1 MSNPGGVD
9 LNSNPYFD
17 DYDEDK
23 KFVRILF
30 RPGRAVQAR
39 ELTQLQTILQKQ
51 IQRFGNYFFKEGS
64 IIDGCEQGLDLNLPY
79 VKLQNNFNGTEVDVT
94 NFLNKKIIGANTGVT
109 ATVGFVED
117 EDGSDPK
124 TLFVNYLSSGTV
136 VLNVTAIPG
145 TIAAGNRIFVPTAN
159 AAGTIEYWN
168 TSLMKIYVANTTGTI
183 TYGSPIAA
191 QIQDS
196 NGANTST
203 TIFDGLDSRT
213 AKEFANNE
221 IIFTVNTSIFYANT
235 AVTSATTH
243 TENGVIYNRG
253 SKVSVGNGIIYISDH
268 FINHT
273 EQTII
278 LDKYKNTPSYKVG
291 IIPTKTFSDYIEDVS
306 LVDNAQ
312 GTPNFQAPGA
322 DRFKIETVLTK
333 LDSDTEISETEFVTL
348 MEIDGGQIKKR
359 KSFTLE
365 KKLEEVI
372 SRRTYEESGDYTL
385 SNPKISVREHLL
397 QGDNNGRYT
406 SSEGGNT
413 NLLFMEID
421 PFVAYV
427 RGYRNEFITKSSIEI
442 EKGIDQQFIPQNK
455 TQINIGSYVEVDEVV
470 GSWDIMQAT
479 KIDLY
484 DTAFNSISSNTFS
497 STSVTGT
504 KIGEAR
510 VRGIEYIVG
519 DVGTS
524 SAKFRLYL
532 FDIAMNSGQYF
543 QNVRTIYDPATP
555 NRIADIVLNAQGDAV
570 LYESAFNNAI
580 FPLPFEAVKELRD
593 EDGVVQTGFSFR
605 KEFDVTFTS
614 GVATVSSGDN
624 NESFV
629 GTGTLSSTQKN
640 ENYIIIVNNGGSD
653 VITSNLSGTVE
664 VGSGSNTVNGTSTF
678 FTTELNVG
686 DIIRINSLNRKVA
699 SISNN
704 ISLTLDSSHTTGA
717 AAGNTFTKILSSG
730 SYLNLSGN
738 GGTGNVRSV
747 NVLTPGTIQVDVKEN
762 ATFTGKIIATLNRAS
777 AKEMQK
783 LLQPNS
789 TTTIIANTHPNL
801 LVGPYSLG
809 KSDVYKIR
817 EIYQSSDFDVVPTT
831 SDTIVTTD
839 YIFDNGQRDN
849 TYEHG
854 SITPK
859 LGIIPTGQ
867 LLVVFDYFTH
877 DTSQGVGYLSIDS
890 YPVDNVNVSNTT
902 INILDIPKYTST
914 TTGYVYNLKNCI
926 DFRLRKLD
934 TANTTNPTD
943 SGVYQ
948 IPIGG
953 LHIPK
958 QYSDFES
965 DMTIYKG
972 RVAKLFLNENGE
984 FGIIDGSPGYPIPQ
998 VPPSV
1003 AGTLDLAIIEIP
1015 PYPSSPTDVI
1025 IEPQKNRRYTMKDIG
1040 RIEDRVNKLEYYT
1053 SLNLLE
1059 KQATNIS
1066 ILDENGI
1073 DRFKNGVLVDSFI
1086 GHNVADVSNPDL
1098 KSSIDTKEKFV
1109 TAQATLGEIDLKY
1122 SPTFSSGV
1130 VRTLGNK
1137 IMLPYTHSEFSVN
1150 PFASSALNLAQ
1161 TLSYD
1166 WTGVLTM
1173 YPSTDNWV
1181 DTTNYPTKNLVVV
1194 DIQGNADNWRQISN
1208 AWDTEYNSWESRWI
1222 GVPVQQ
1228 DVGSTKST
1236 VDRVFDLRAQE
1247 DIIGSSITV
1256 GPTESQTQART
1267 VDVSVNHFMRGRD
1280 FIFSASGMKDF
1291 SRVYAFFD
1299 GVDVTANCTQIEL
1312 EAGKTVRDLFDLLD
1326 ENETIS
1332 TNLDESNNS
1341 VFFEKTTGTLYV
1353 DTNGE
1358 IIGIFSLPDQK
1369 FNVGQHEFKLSDSS
1383 TNLDSSATTLAKN
1396 LIVSQGLSV
1405 ISSPTQINTRPIN
1418 VNFASAIEKSNIS
1431 RQVKTVAN
1439 QSLSSRDPLSQSFFI
1454 DEINHPY
1461 GVFVTKID
1469 LYFKKKSSDLTR
1481 KVYVQI
1487 REMENG
1493 FPTRKAIGDSTTFV
1507 KSVNINANEFG
1518 TEATTFTFDNPIYLL
1533 PGLDY
1538 CFSVIPEGNSDEFEI
1553 WIAELGELDV
1563 SGGDTQKRIEK
1574 QPAAGVLFTPSND
1587 FSWSVRQ
1594 NQDIKYKIHV
1604 ANFTVGSTGTFTLQ
1618 NKNVATEKTYS
1629 SFIPNISSL
1638 TPDKTNIIYSAS
1650 VSDQSGTLTGYFNL
1664 NNLEKVNLVEQKT
1677 VILPIDELNNEIK
1690 SMNIRGVMSTGN
1702 KFISP
1707 FVDAERIH
1715 AITQDFAIN
1724 NFTANTLT
1732 GTASFTNNSIYVSG
1746 TNTLFTTETSI
1757 GQYVSFGGII
1767 KRISS
1772 VIDNSNVSVSAVF
1785 TANGTNVIMSK
1796 ENEENPA
1803 GPYISNSRYITR
1815 RVELAD
1821 GFEAN
1826 DLLVYLDVNR
1836 PAGTNIKVYYKI
1848 LSEFDTDNFD
1858 DKLYTE
1864 MVLDGTATFTA
1875 DRNSYVTEKYV
1886 TSDTA
1891 RTGGTQLLNGTLS
1904 VGSATTTVNGLSTRF
1919 LEELKIGDTI
1929 RVGSDNRVI
1938 TSITNNIQL
1947 SVDSPFSTTSSSQI
1961 GFKVLNNAITY
1972 TTVDNRVYSG
1982 YKYFAIKIVFLSDN
1996 VAIAPRVKKLRAIS
2010 IT

>member
-9 LNSNPYFD
+9 LNSSPYFD
-17 DYDEDK
+17 DYNEDK

-79 VKLQNNFNGTEVDVT
+79 LKLQTNFNGTEVDVSD
-94 NFLNKKIIGANTGVT
+94 FLDRKIIGANTGVT
-109 ATVGFVED
+109 ATVGLVTEAED
-117 EDGSDPK
+117 NDPK
-124 TLFVNYLSSGTV
+124 TLFINYLSSGTV

-168 TSLMKIYVANTTGTI
+168 TSLMKIYVTNTVGTLS
-183 TYGSPIAA
+183 YGSPVAA

-196 NGANTST
+196 TGANTST
-203 TIFDGLDSRT
+203 TITDGLDSRL
-213 AKEFANNE
+213 AKEFANSE
-221 IIFTVNTSIFYANT
+221 IIFTVDAPIVYANT
-235 AVTSATTH
+235 AVSGATSHA
-243 TENGVIYNRG
+243 ENGVLYTRG
-253 SKVSVGNGIIYISDH
+253 SKVSVGNGIIYVSDH
-268 FINHT
+268 FINHS
-273 EQTII
+273 EQTLI
-278 LDKYKNTPSYKVG
+278 LDKYKNTPTYRVG
-291 IIPTKTFSDYIEDVS
+291 VVPTKTFIDYLEDVS

-333 LDSDTEISETEFVTL
+333 LDPDTPTAETEFVTL
-348 MEIDGGQIKKR
+348 MEIEGGQVKKR
-359 KSFTLE
+359 KSFGLE
-365 KKLEEVI
+365 GKLEEVI

-385 SNPKISVREHLL
+385 SNPKISIREHL
-397 QGDNNGRYT
+397 QQNDNNGRY
-406 SSEGGNT
+406 SLAEGGNT
-413 NLLFMEID
+413 NLLLMEID
-421 PFVAYV
+421 PFIAYV
-427 RGYRNEFITKSSIEI
+427 RGYRNEFITKSSIELQ
-442 EKGIDQQFIPQNK
+442 KGLDEQFITQNK

-470 GSWDIMQAT
+470 GSWDIMQST
-479 KIDLY
+479 KVDLY
-484 DTAFNSISSNTFS
+484 NTAFNSISSNTFS

-510 VRGIEYIVG
+510 VRGIEYISG

-524 SAKFRLYL
+524 SARFRIYL
-532 FDIAMNSGQYF
+532 FDITMNSGQYF
-543 QNVRTIYDPATP
+543 QDVRTVYDASTP
-555 NRIADIVLNAQGDAV
+555 NRIADIVLNTQGNAV

-580 FPLPFEAVKELRD
+580 FPLPFDAVKTLRD
-593 EDGVVQTGFSFR
+593 EDGVVQSGFTFR

-624 NESFV
+624 NESFI
-629 GTGTLSSTQKN
+629 GTGTLSTTQKN
-640 ENYIIIVNNGGSD
+640 ENYLVVVNNGGSD
-653 VITSNLSGTVE
+653 VATSTLSGTVNITA
-664 VGSGSNTVNGTSTF
+664 GSNTVTGVGASTF
-678 FTTELNVG
+678 FTTQLNVG
-686 DIIRINSLNRKVA
+686 DTIRINSLNRKIIA
-699 SISNN
+699 IANN
-704 ISLTLDSSHTTGA
+704 TSLTLDSNHTTGA
-717 AAGNTFTKILSSG
+717 VSNTYTKILSSG
-730 SYLNLSGN
+730 SYLNLAGN
-738 GGTGNVRSV
+738 GGAGAVRSV
-747 NVLTPGTIQVDVKEN
+747 SVLTPGTIQVDVKEN
-762 ATFTGKIIATLNRAS
+762 ATFTGKIISTLNRAS

-783 LLQPNS
+783 LLQPNA
-789 TTTIIANTHPNL
+789 TVIIDANTHPSGL
-801 LVGPYSLG
+801 SGPYSLG
-809 KSDVYKIR
+809 KSDVYR
-817 EIYQSSDFDVVPTT
+817 VRGIYQSSSFALVPST
-831 SDTIVTTD
+831 SNTNVTTN
-839 YIFDNGQRDN
+839 YLFDNGQRDN

-854 SITPK
+854 TITPK
-859 LGIIPTGQ
+859 LGVVPSGQ

-877 DTSQGVGYLSIDS
+877 DTSQGVGYLSVDS
-890 YPVDNVNVSNTT
+890 YPIDDVNTSNTT
-902 INILDIPKYTST
+902 IDTADIPKYTST
-914 TTGYVYNLKNCI
+914 TTGFVYDLRNSI

-934 TANTTNPTD
+934 SGSTTNPTD
-943 SGVYQ
+943 PGTYQ

-953 LHIPK
+953 LHTPK
-958 QYSDFES
+958 QYSDFEA

-984 FGIIDGSPGYPIPQ
+984 FGILDGSPGYPTPQ

-1003 AGTLDLAIIEIP
+1003 PGTLDLAIIDVP
-1015 PYPSSPTDVI
+1015 PYPSSPVNVV

-1040 RIEDRVNKLEYYT
+1040 RIEDRVNRLEYYT

-1059 KQATNIS
+1059 KQATDIAV
-1066 ILDENGI
+1066 LDENGL
-1073 DRFKNGVLVDSFI
+1073 DRFKNSVLVDSFI

-1098 KSSIDTKEKFV
+1098 KSSIDTKDKFV
-1109 TAQATLGEIDLKY
+1109 TAQATLNEVPLKY
-1122 SPTFSSGV
+1122 SSVLSSGV
-1130 VRTLGNK
+1130 TKTTGNK

-1161 TLSYD
+1161 KLSYD
-1166 WTGVLTM
+1166 WTGVLST
-1173 YPSTDNWV
+1173 YPSSDNWV
-1181 DTTNYPTKNLVVV
+1181 DTVNYPAKNLVVV
-1194 DIQGNADNWRQISN
+1194 DLQGNADNWRQISN
-1208 AWDTEYNSWESRWI
+1208 AWDTEYNSWESRWV

-1236 VDRVFDLRAQE
+1236 VNRVFDSSTQS

-1299 GVDVTANCTQIEL
+1299 GVDVTANCTQIQL
-1312 EAGKTVRDLFDLLD
+1312 ETGRTL
-1326 ENETIS
+1326 NEVF
-1332 TNLDESNNS
+1332 ESIDDNGFVPANTS
-1341 VFFEKTTGTLYV
+1341 IYTEKSTGTLYV

-1358 IIGIFSLPDQK
+1358 LIGIFSLPDQK
-1369 FNVGQHEFKLSDSS
+1369 FNVGQREFKLSDSS
-1383 TNLDSSATTLAKN
+1383 TNSDSSATTISKN
-1396 LIVSQGLSV
+1396 IVVSQGLSI

-1418 VNFASAIEKSNIS
+1418 VNFASSIEKSNIS

-1439 QSLSSRDPLSQSFFI
+1439 NQIASSRDPMSQSFYI

-1461 GVFVTKID
+1461 GVYVTKID
-1469 LYFKKKSSDLTR
+1469 VYFRRKSTDSTR
-1481 KVYVQI
+1481 KVYMQI

-1493 FPTRKAIGDSTTFV
+1493 FPTRKAVGDATTFIT
-1507 KSVNINANEFG
+1507 SGNITTSNFG
-1518 TEATTFTFDNPIYLL
+1518 TAATTFTFDNPIYLL
-1533 PGLDY
+1533 SGVDY
-1538 CFSVIPEGNSDEFEI
+1538 CFSLIPEGNSDEFEV
-1553 WIAELGELDV
+1553 WIAELGQLDV
-1563 SGGDTQKRIEK
+1563 SGGDTRKRIEK

-1587 FSWSVRQ
+1587 FTWSLRQ

-1604 ANFTVGSTGTFTLQ
+1604 ANFTVGATGTVVLQ
-1618 NKNVATEKTYS
+1618 NKNASIEKTYS
-1629 SFIPNISSL
+1629 AFIPNIATL

-1650 VSDQSGTLTGYFNL
+1650 ISDGSGTLTGYFNV
-1664 NNLEKVNLVEQKT
+1664 NNLEKVNLVERKT
-1677 VILPIDELNNEIK
+1677 VLLPSGEANNAIK
-1690 SMNIRGVMSTGN
+1690 SMNVRGVMTTEN

-1707 FVDAERIH
+1707 FVDIERVH

-1724 NFTANTLT
+1724 NSTANTLS
-1732 GTASFTNNSIYVSG
+1732 GIASFTNNSIYVTG
-1746 TNTLFTTETSI
+1746 TNTAFTTQTSI
-1757 GQYVSFGGII
+1757 GQYVSFGGTI

-1772 VIDNSNVSVSAVF
+1772 IISNSNVAVTAAF
-1785 TANGTNVIMSK
+1785 TANGANVVMTTG
-1796 ENEENPA
+1796 NEENPV
-1803 GPYISNSRYITR
+1803 GPYVAQSRYITR

-1875 DRNSYVTEKYV
+1875 DRSSYTTEKYA
-1886 TSDTA
+1886 TSSAA
-1891 RTGGTQLLNGTLS
+1891 RTGGTQLLSGTLS
-1904 VGSATTTVNGLSTRF
+1904 VGSATTTVNGTSTRF
-1919 LEELKIGDTI
+1919 IEELRIGDTI
-1929 RVGSDNRVI
+1929 RVGNDNRVVTAI
-1938 TSITNNIQL
+1938 SGNLQL
-1947 SVDSPFSTTSSSQI
+1947 TVESPFSTTASGQT

-1972 TTVDNRVYSG
+1972 RTVDNRTYSG

-1996 VAIAPRVKKLRAIS
+1996 VAIAPRVKKLKAIS